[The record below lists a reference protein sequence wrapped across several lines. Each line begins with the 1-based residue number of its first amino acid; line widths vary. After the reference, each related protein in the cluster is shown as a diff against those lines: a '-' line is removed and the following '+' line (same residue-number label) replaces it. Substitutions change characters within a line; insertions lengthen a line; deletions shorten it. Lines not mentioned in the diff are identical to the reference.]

1 MGLLKLVP
9 FKVAVPKPK
18 RNKTSDGIK
27 RTSNKIEKGKV
38 FQDEDGTYKIA
49 IILQDGSVNPDL
61 KVLDFTKRSYDLTG
75 KTNVFSRTVDEKGRR
90 TRFIRNESHA
100 KVMPGLPEQYLPFAP
115 NWIVRGYIVKDNGIL
130 KFDFKSL
137 VGVDGYNMNVLHPE
151 DDKI

>member
-49 IILQDGSVNPDL
+49 ITLQDGSINPDL
-61 KVLDFTKRSYDLTG
+61 KVLEFTERSYDLTG
-75 KTNVFSRTVDEKGRR
+75 KTNVFSRTLDKNGRR
-90 TRFIRNESHA
+90 TRFIRTITYARH
-100 KVMPGLPEQYLPFAP
+100 MPGLPEQYIPFAP

-137 VGVDGYNMNVLHPE
+137 VGVDGYNMDVLHSE
-151 DDKI
+151 DD